1 MPLLPSQVLV
11 FDPILGI
18 TSRPAIPLTTFSAS
32 RFVCFR
38 FRSINLHQPGSPG
51 TVERILHHLLLRY
64 PPSRDR
70 TKKSSLLSSN
80 ESAALI
86 ISSTRTS
93 PVIIAIC
100 HHHLCPDLTNHPR
113 LTFSTHYREKA
124 NTRKR
129 RPTMWKEGRR
139 NDLFDL
145 VRDTSSDS
153 RLVPS
158 TTSSFRRIRRSR
170 MTCRRSGWAFM

>member
-1 MPLLPSQVLV
+1 MPSADALIYLLPRQVLV

-32 RFVCFR
+32 RSVCFR

-70 TKKSSLLSSN
+70 TKKSSPLSSN

-100 HHHLCPDLTNHPR
+100 HHHLCPNFTNHPE
-113 LTFSTHYREKA
+113 LTFSTHYREKKPIPEKED
-124 NTRKR
+124 RQCGKR
-129 RPTMWKEGRR
+129 VAE
-139 NDLFDL
+139 
-145 VRDTSSDS
+145 
-153 RLVPS
+153 
-158 TTSSFRRIRRSR
+158 TTSSISSAILRVTRSSYRRRALFGG
-170 MTCRRSGWAFM
+170 SGVRE